1 VIPEHDVHATESTKP
16 NPATAEITRDFPPAI
31 DTDRVMHYSEAPG
44 LQQAWEAM
52 NASFT
57 SMWDH
62 RDPAAPNPVVD
73 TYIASELCLPRGPQ
87 WNEAVV
93 GILLAEN
100 MWFRDVPNYNGS
112 SDLLFPAESIVGD
125 VSAFIR
131 HQARREHRTLV
142 PIWSH
147 RVGGRRL
154 VSLDMPVGES
164 GIRLHDLVASGTD
177 PQDMVTALLPEDP
190 RLASA
195 LETMEPEERAVALAW
210 ASWKVASWEEAALLA
225 GVDNPAAMGERVRR
239 KLKRLGRK
247 LTTQEP
253 GGAQ

>member
-1 VIPEHDVHATESTKP
+1 MTPEHDVHATESTKP
-16 NPATAEITRDFPPAI
+16 QPATTGVMWCLPAATGV
-31 DTDRVMHYSEAPG
+31 DGFDHYSEAPG

-57 SMWDH
+57 SLWEH

-73 TYIASELCLPRGPQ
+73 TYVAGELCLPRGPK

-93 GILLAEN
+93 GILLADN
-100 MWFRDVPNYNGS
+100 MWFRDVPDYGGG
-112 SDLLFPAESIVGD
+112 DTLFPAESIVGD

-131 HQARREHRTLV
+131 HEARREHRALV

-154 VSLDMPVGES
+154 VSLDMPVGE
-164 GIRLHDLVASGTD
+164 GGLRLHDLVASGAD
-177 PQDMVTALLPEDP
+177 PQDVVTALLPEDP
-190 RLASA
+190 RLATA
-195 LETMEPEERAVALAW
+195 LEAMEPEERAVALAW

-225 GVDNPAAMGERVRR
+225 GADNPAAMGERVRR

-247 LTTQEP
+247 LTTQDP
-253 GGAQ
+253 GGAK